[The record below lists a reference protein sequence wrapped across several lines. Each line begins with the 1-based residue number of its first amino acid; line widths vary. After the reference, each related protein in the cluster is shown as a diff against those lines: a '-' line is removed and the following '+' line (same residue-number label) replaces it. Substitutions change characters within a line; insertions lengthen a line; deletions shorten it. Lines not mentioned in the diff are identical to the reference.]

1 MRVDRTIGLLRE
13 AGAGSRPLDALVA
26 QAVGWRKINGQI
38 ADDKTGAVQN
48 GTLWLI
54 PNSEKPSKLPHY
66 TSNIEAAYL
75 LVQQACPSGVSG
87 FSWQNG
93 SATAQVG
100 ENGPRASAA
109 TPALALCLATIM
121 AFTSEGQ
128 ST

>member
-1 MRVDRTIGLLRE
+1 MRVDRTIDLLRE
-13 AGAGSRPLDALVA
+13 AGAGSRPLDTLVA
-26 QAVGWRKINGQI
+26 QAVGWRKINGPI
-38 ADDKTGAVQN
+38 ADNKSGEIRD

-54 PNSEKPSKLPHY
+54 PNTDNPGRIPHY

-87 FSWQNG
+87 FSWQEG

-109 TPALALCLATIM
+109 TPALALCLATLM
-121 AFTSEGQ
+121 ALKSDDRPK
-128 ST
+128 